1 MYNAA
6 VWLSNVRETT
16 GQEIDVDWQP
26 FSLAQ
31 VNSDKGE
38 DFKYWEQPGAL
49 DGSDPTLL
57 AHKAGLAAK
66 RQGKE
71 AFESFFLVLLRAR
84 HEDKADLNDMAV
96 IEAAVAKAG
105 LDMAQFREDLVDP
118 ELLKIIG
125 ESHTKA
131 VEEYGAFGVPTF
143 IFPSGNT
150 AFLKMFIPPPEE
162 SAEIY
167 ESVTRVM
174 SDAKYVWR
182 GQASGPALASRGHL
196 GAWAFRPPYHVSQP
210 ARSRSGAEFS

>member
-1 MYNAA
+1 VYNAA
-6 VWLSNVRETT
+6 VWLTNVRDAT
-16 GQEIDVDWQP
+16 GEEIEVDWQP

-38 DFKYWEQPGAL
+38 EFKYWEQPGAL

-57 AHKAGLAAK
+57 AHQAGLAAK

-71 AFESFFLVLLRAR
+71 AFESFFMVLLRAR
-84 HEDKADLNDMAV
+84 HEDRADLNDMGV
-96 IEAAVAKAG
+96 IEEAVVKAG
-105 LDMAQFREDLVDP
+105 LDMARFREDLVDP

-150 AFLKMFIPPPEE
+150 AFLKMFIPPDEQ
-162 SAEIY
+162 AVEIY
-167 ESVTRVM
+167 DTLMKAM
-174 SDAKYVWR
+174 SQFAHVGEMK
-182 GQASGPALASRGHL
+182 
-196 GAWAFRPPYHVSQP
+196 RPQP
-210 ARSRSGAEFS
+210 PWPHGVI